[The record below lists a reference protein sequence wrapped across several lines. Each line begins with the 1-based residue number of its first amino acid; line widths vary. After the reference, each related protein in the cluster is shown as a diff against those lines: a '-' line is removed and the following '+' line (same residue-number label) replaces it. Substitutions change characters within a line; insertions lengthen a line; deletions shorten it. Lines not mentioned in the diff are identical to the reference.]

1 MVRAG
6 GTLVFLMG
14 VTALPDIVKGLLDAG
29 MDPQMPSAVIQE
41 GTLAGQRKVSAPLAE
56 LLEACR
62 KEEIQPPA
70 IIVVGQVCRLSEE
83 VSLV

>member
-1 MVRAG
+1 MQAG

-41 GTLAGQRKVSAPLAE
+41 GTLAGQRKVLAPLAE

-62 KEEIQPPA
+62 KEEIQPHGHYCSGSGVPA
-70 IIVVGQVCRLSEE
+70 VRRDF
-83 VSLV
+83 LV